1 MNRKA
6 LDRRL
11 QELSIYSEFYN
22 RKELNALAQVLADD
36 EKLNCILTGVNEGD
50 RKMLAITDRR
60 LMVIFAGAL
69 AAKDFVVVQRSAVKE
84 YRFEKKFLFS
94 KAGFC
99 TNSGAEFI
107 FENTQGSLKELFEWA
122 MRQPLPDQALNRA

>member
-11 QELSIYSEFYN
+11 QELSIYSDFYH
-22 RKELNALAQVLADD
+22 RKDLNALAQVIGDN
-36 EKLNCILTGVNEGD
+36 EVLNCILTGVHDGN

-60 LMVIFAGAL
+60 LMIIFAGAL
-69 AAKDFVVVQRSAVKE
+69 SPKDFIVIQRSAVKE
-84 YRFEKKFLFS
+84 YRFDKKFLFS
-94 KAGFC
+94 KAGFR
-99 TNSGAEFI
+99 TSSEEFV

-122 MRQPLPDQALNRA
+122 MQRPLPSSD

>member
-11 QELSIYSEFYN
+11 QELSIYSDFYH

-36 EKLNCILTGVNEGD
+36 ETLNCILTGVHDGN
-50 RKMLAITDRR
+50 RKMLAISDRR
-60 LMVIFAGAL
+60 LMIIFAGAL
-69 AAKDFVVVQRSAVKE
+69 SAKDFVVIQRSAVKE
-84 YRFEKKFLFS
+84 YRFDKKFLFS
-94 KAGFC
+94 KAGFR
-99 TNSGAEFI
+99 TSSEEFV

-122 MRQPLPDQALNRA
+122 MQRPLPSVG

>member
-6 LDRRL
+6 LDKRL

-22 RKELNALAQVLADD
+22 RKELNALAQVLGDN
-36 EKLNCILTGVNEGD
+36 ETLNCILTGVHDGN

-60 LMVIFAGAL
+60 HMIIYDGAL
-69 AAKDFVVVQRSAVKE
+69 SAKDLTVVQRSAVKE

-94 KAGFC
+94 RAGFC
-99 TNSGAEFI
+99 TASGTEFV

-122 MRQPLPDQALNRA
+122 MQRPLPAAD